1 MIIRYSTDRWNLNHH
16 ETMKLF
22 FFVFVK
28 ISEPGQGLGETDHRR
43 GNGPGC
49 RQRSVEVGSWSDG
62 QARGEMIGNP
72 CRPFWM
78 WPAGGF
84 NGPFPQAVAVL
95 GQEPLLLWGG
105 LWEPRSWV
113 FLVML
118 HANGVWWW
126 FWKNDWC
133 KKTAGFKLVAVI
145 PMFLRI
151 SWVWWLGCLTYLT
164 SATLHLNVFQ
174 IHWKSCNPRL
184 HNSSSG

>member
-22 FFVFVK
+22 FFCVRQDFRPRSRTWRNWSPKRKRSRVQTAQLWSWVVK
-28 ISEPGQGLGETDHRR
+28 WWPG
-43 GNGPGC
+43 
-49 RQRSVEVGSWSDG
+49 
-62 QARGEMIGNP
+62 RGEMIGNQ